1 MGSLVVIGK
10 WFILSLA
17 GLALLSWVG
26 SVLLARRGRAVLVAM
41 AGLSVVLTLATV
53 ADLVNAYYSYLPR
66 VDDVVGVR
74 SWPTASVHE
83 AVTSS
88 PSRPH
93 PNGSVIGLP
102 ITGVHSSF
110 GVRKALVYLPPQY
123 FIEPQ
128 ARFPVVYLMHGSP
141 GAPVDWYRANRAAAI
156 GALLASAGRPAIL
169 VAPRLSRGWLDDSE
183 CVDRPSE
190 HIETYLIDDVIPTVD
205 ARLRTIPQRADRI
218 FAGMS
223 AGGFCALNLGLRH
236 RDLVATIVDMSGM
249 DKPTHD
255 GGMVG
260 LFGNRPDLAL
270 VAASN
275 TPARYAPILPPSPPM
290 RVWMDSGRSD
300 REALSDTLNMA
311 STLARRPGFDVV
323 LRLRPGSHDFGVWR
337 PALRDSLQW
346 AVPSGGNTSAIITP
360 TASRLPPTASATP
373 GHLQQDSGYPLVRR

>member
-26 SVLLARRGRAVLVAM
+26 CVLLARRGRVVTVTM

-53 ADLVNAYYSYLPR
+53 ADLVNAHYSYLPR
-66 VDDVVGVR
+66 VDDVLGIR
-74 SWPTASVHE
+74 SWPTASVRE
-83 AVTSS
+83 ATAPV
-88 PSRPH
+88 PPRPH
-93 PNGSVIGLP
+93 PNGAVIDLP
-102 ITGVHSSF
+102 VNGVRSGF
-110 GVRKALVYLPPQY
+110 GVRKAKVYLPPQY
-123 FIEPQ
+123 FTEPQ

-141 GAPVDWYRANRAAAI
+141 GAPVDWYRANRAAEV
-156 GALLASAGRPAIL
+156 GALLASESRPAIL
-169 VAPRLSRGWLDDSE
+169 VAPRLSHRWLDDSE

-190 HIETYLIDDVIPTVD
+190 HIETYLVDDVIPTVD
-205 ARLRTIPQRADRI
+205 ARLRAIPDRADRI

-223 AGGFCALNLGLRH
+223 AGGYCALNLGLRH

-255 GGMVG
+255 GGMAG

-275 TPARYAPILPPSPPM
+275 TPALYAPTLPPYPSM

-300 REALSDTLNMA
+300 REALSDTRNMA
-311 STLARRPGFDVV
+311 STLSRRPGFGVV
-323 LRLRPGSHDFGVWR
+323 LRLRPGSHDFSVWR
-337 PALRDSLQW
+337 PALRESLQW
-346 AVPSGGNTSAIITP
+346 AVPPSGTTSALA
-360 TASRLPPTASATP
+360 ASTTGGRRPRPHA
-373 GHLQQDSGYPLVRR
+373 LVRQNHHRAGTTT